1 MRDYLQIHTED
12 NKIMTL
18 LNFKT
23 IQEVLDDQRF
33 IRVHK
38 SYIIAVNKIDYI
50 ENNAIKIREKFI
62 PVSNTYKVA
71 FFNLLNKKH
80 FI

>member
-23 IQEVLDDQRF
+23 IHEVLDDQRL
-33 IRVHK
+33 RVHK

-71 FFNLLNKKH
+71 FFNLLNKKN